1 MKKERINE
9 KLFDFIENSPSPFHV
24 VKNCADIM
32 QNIKVGCVPV
42 RQAVKIDTISLRI
55 KKFIKNN
62 KLGLII
68 GGISLTLL
76 SIYIVLFINFIN
88 LIKSINIY

>member
-1 MKKERINE
+1 MK
-9 KLFDFIENSPSPFHV
+9 
-24 VKNCADIM
+24 
-32 QNIKVGCVPV
+32 NIKVGCIPV
-42 RQAVKIDTISLRI
+42 RQVVKIDTISLRI
-55 KKFIKNN
+55 KKFIKSN

-68 GGISLTLL
+68 GGISITLL